1 MTAPKE
7 YEGKVNWVVF
17 PFREAESVVR
27 VFEYG
32 VRKYGKP
39 FTYRE
44 GIEDS
49 LLIAATIRH
58 LVELM
63 NDIEDDVES
72 GESHWS
78 HIAAN
83 ALMALSKRSKR

>member
-7 YEGKVNWVVF
+7 YEGKVNWPIF

-44 GIEDS
+44 
-49 LLIAATIRH
+49 
-58 LVELM
+58 
-63 NDIEDDVES
+63 
-72 GESHWS
+72 
-78 HIAAN
+78 
-83 ALMALSKRSKR
+83 